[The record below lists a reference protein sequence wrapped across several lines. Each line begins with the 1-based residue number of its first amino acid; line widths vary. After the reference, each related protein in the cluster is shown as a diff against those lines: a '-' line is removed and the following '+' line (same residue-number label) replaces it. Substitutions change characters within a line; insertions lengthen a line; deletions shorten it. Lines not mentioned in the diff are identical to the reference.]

1 MASTGNA
8 AGNRFVRE
16 RMNSAAKKYAKRSVT
31 NENTIA
37 SHITKLEKLVS
48 ELQQNYATVLNQS
61 AVLQPLSLS
70 VAPSE
75 NVCDESQVLPPQGN
89 SREEIL
95 ESMTWEELST
105 AAHVLAENKYQS
117 QTTTS
122 EKIQSAVLFPQFLF
136 ADETENASLLDDGA
150 YTQLLIAPYFI
161 HYRSMRLELVEIGRE
176 LQEKRDHLARNSTLQ
191 VDITTAVVPS
201 EWMANFL
208 YVFHRAKTV
217 GTQGYPTPREL
228 EDIFYTT
235 KVVRRITD
243 GHNTVSTQMR
253 SYAFDIGYHCVRF
266 ASLFTTLPFNPL
278 NDLCMK
284 ATLYTDFELLVHFA
298 MRIAKNDVKYED
310 FLTNPSSYLSGSKYS
325 LMREAVNHA
334 VREIMSSFEKGLYFK
349 ANSSYGIELM
359 KRTQSPSGD
368 TYSKEA
374 AVVPDNIMA
383 GLCLD
388 VLENR
393 ILYER
398 RKEMAV
404 FGGLRK
410 LEARDMRVES
420 PIGRLLNFDERS
432 VAEFEAMYKRIEP
445 RRPQLVN
452 AQLSDRI
459 ASFRCVH
466 RVYAMLVSAAAT
478 VFAMRLPNDSTLQ
491 VSFVIDRCMRHDP
504 DTGAVIY
511 ASTAEAFPGLLFYTM
526 LASPA
531 KWEDFEKIA
540 TKSATDTEQPGIS
553 DPTYFANRPDRRAF
567 FDTFGCYAFRVESIT
582 KAKVNTSFPIDVNAA
597 TEGIRWMTNVDLSI
611 IRASIRKQL
620 ADAQSAFITLLAF
633 NANLRNS
640 SLWLKDANVLAY
652 FKDQKITKDGTCKYR
667 KLTSFHE
674 NYVDTRAFFALPVM
688 YSARADLID
697 TSKLGKITTEETGGH
712 RLLDMLHQINN
723 TQRVD
728 MANREEDVSSF
739 II

>member
-1 MASTGNA
+1 MAG
-8 AGNRFVRE
+8 GRFVRE
-16 RMNSAAKKYAKRSVT
+16 RMNLAAKKYAKRSTV
-31 NENTIA
+31 NEDIIA
-37 SHITKLEKLVS
+37 SHIAKLENLVS
-48 ELQQNYATVLNQS
+48 ELQQKYATVINQS
-61 AVLQPLSLS
+61 AVLQPLSVS
-70 VAPSE
+70 SG
-75 NVCDESQVLPPQGN
+75 NVCVNEGEVLPPQGN
-89 SREEIL
+89 ISREEVL

-105 AAHVLAENKYQS
+105 TAHFLAENKYQS
-117 QTTTS
+117 QATTS
-122 EKIQSAVLFPQFLF
+122 EKIQSAVLFPQFF
-136 ADETENASLLDDGA
+136 VEDTCSVLDDGA

-161 HYRSMRLELVEIGRE
+161 HYKNMRLALVETGRQ
-176 LQEKRDHLARNSTLQ
+176 LQQKRDQLARNCTLQ
-191 VDITTAVVPS
+191 VDITTTVVPS
-201 EWMANFL
+201 EWMADFL

-235 KVVRRITD
+235 KIVRRITE
-243 GHNTVSTQMR
+243 GHNTVPTQLR
-253 SYAFDIGYHCVRF
+253 NYAFDIGYHCVRF
-266 ASLFTTLPFNPL
+266 ASLFTTLPFNPQ
-278 NDLCMK
+278 NDINMRP
-284 ATLYTDFELLVHFA
+284 TLYTDFELLVHFA
-298 MRIAKNDVKYED
+298 MRTAKNDVKYED

-325 LMREAVNHA
+325 VMKEAVSRA
-334 VREIMSSFEKGLYFK
+334 VHEIMSSFENGLYFK
-349 ANSSYGIELM
+349 ANSSYGVELM
-359 KRTQSPSGD
+359 KRTHSLSGD
-368 TYSKEA
+368 THSKET

-432 VAEFEAMYKRIEP
+432 VAEFETMYKRIEP
-445 RRPQLVN
+445 RRPELVN

-466 RVYAMLVSAAAT
+466 RVYAMLVSAAGT
-478 VFAMRLPNDSTLQ
+478 VFAMRLPNDSSTLQ

-504 DTGAVIY
+504 DTGNVIY

-531 KWEDFEKIA
+531 KWKDLEKIDR
-540 TKSATDTEQPGIS
+540 KSATDTVQPGIS
-553 DPTYFANRPDRRAF
+553 EPKYFTDRPDRRAF
-567 FDTFGCYAFRVESIT
+567 FDTFGCYAFRVDSIT

-597 TEGIRWMTNVDLSI
+597 TEGIRWMTNENLSV

-620 ADAQSAFITLLAF
+620 AEAQSAFISLLAF
-633 NANLRNS
+633 NVNLRNS

-652 FKDQKITKDGTCKYR
+652 FKDQIAKDGTCKYH

-674 NYVDTRAFFALPVM
+674 SYSDSRAFFALPVM
-688 YSARADLID
+688 YSAGADLID
-697 TSKLGKITTEETGGH
+697 TSKLGKIATEETSGH
-712 RLLDMLHQINN
+712 RLVDILQQQIS
-723 TQRVD
+723 TQR
-728 MANREEDVSSF
+728 ANSDNCEEDVSRF
-739 II
+739 ITGL

>member
-8 AGNRFVRE
+8 AGSRFMRE
-16 RMNSAAKKYAKRSVT
+16 RMNSAAKKYAKRSAT

-37 SHITKLEKLVS
+37 SHIATLENLVS
-48 ELQQNYATVLNQS
+48 ELQRKYATVVNQS
-61 AVLQPLSLS
+61 AVLQPLSVS
-70 VAPSE
+70 IAPSE
-75 NVCDESQVLPPQGN
+75 NVSEESQVLPPQGN
-89 SREEIL
+89 TREEIL

-105 AAHVLAENKYQS
+105 TAHVLAENKYQS
-117 QTTTS
+117 QMTTL
-122 EKIQSAVLFPQFLF
+122 EKIQSAVLFPQFF
-136 ADETENASLLDDGA
+136 TEEAEDSRVLDDGA

-161 HYRSMRLELVEIGRE
+161 HYKNMRLELVEIGRE
-176 LQEKRDHLARNSTLQ
+176 LQQKRDQLARNSTLQ

-201 EWMANFL
+201 EWMADFL

-228 EDIFYTT
+228 EDVFYTT
-235 KVVRRITD
+235 KIVRRITE
-243 GHNTVSTQMR
+243 GHNTVSTQLR

-266 ASLFTTLPFNPL
+266 ASLFTTLPFNPV
-278 NDLCMK
+278 NDLNMK
-284 ATLYTDFELLVHFA
+284 PTLYTDFELLVHFA
-298 MRIAKNDVKYED
+298 MRTAKNDVKYED
-310 FLTNPSSYLSGSKYS
+310 FLINPSLYLSGSKYAV
-325 LMREAVNHA
+325 MKEAVNRA
-334 VREIMSSFEKGLYFK
+334 VREIISSFEKGLYFK
-349 ANSSYGIELM
+349 ANNNYGVELM

-368 TYSKEA
+368 TYSKET
-374 AVVPDNIMA
+374 AVVPDNIMV

-388 VLENR
+388 VLDNR

-432 VAEFEAMYKRIEP
+432 VAEFETMYKRLEP
-445 RRPQLVN
+445 RRPELVN

-478 VFAMRLPNDSTLQ
+478 VFAMRVSTDSTLP
-491 VSFVIDRCMRHDP
+491 VSFVIDRCMRYDP
-504 DTGAVIY
+504 DTGAVMY

-531 KWEDFEKIA
+531 KWENFEKIDS
-540 TKSATDTEQPGIS
+540 KKATDTVQPGIS

-582 KAKVNTSFPIDVNAA
+582 KAKVNTVFPIDVNAT

-620 ADAQSAFITLLAF
+620 AEAQSAFISLLAF

-640 SLWLKDANVLAY
+640 SLWLKDTNILAY
-652 FKDQKITKDGTCKYR
+652 FKDQIAKDGTCKYR

-697 TSKLGKITTEETGGH
+697 TSKLGKITTEETSGH
-712 RLLDMLHQINN
+712 RLVDILQQIN
-723 TQRVD
+723 TQPTD
-728 MANREEDVSSF
+728 AANREEDVSRF
-739 II
+739 IIH